1 MSKKPQRSVKTDPAT
16 RETTTRESRP
26 GRQVVPPQPN
36 LVLPNRPL
44 LGLSVIGLA
53 IAGYLTYTGLTGV
66 NAAYCEEGG
75 GCDIVQASEWATFMG
90 MPTAFWG
97 FLTYAAL
104 AFIAL
109 RVKRPLVHWKRA
121 WTIGLLGLAVS
132 VYLTAISVFKIGAT
146 CPYCLVSLGV
156 FAAIVGVLVWQRPA
170 AIPGS
175 RGRGGCCRLA
185 RSRSSPLPRSIF
197 SPRATRR
204 QGTRTLTSG
213 AWR

>member
-121 WTIGLLGLAVS
+121 WTIGLLG
-132 VYLTAISVFKIGAT
+132 
-146 CPYCLVSLGV
+146 
-156 FAAIVGVLVWQRPA
+156 
-170 AIPGS
+170 GS
-175 RGRGGCCRLA
+175 
-185 RSRSSPLPRSIF
+185 P
-197 SPRATRR
+197 
-204 QGTRTLTSG
+204 
-213 AWR
+213 